1 MESRDDSP
9 ILIVDDTPGIREA
22 LQKILTKEGF
32 TVFDAE
38 DGEQAVKILQQHAVA
53 LVLTDL
59 KMPKIDGA
67 ELLKIAKTISAGH
80 RGRADHRT
88 WYG

>member
-1 MESRDDSP
+1 MITARHSHSRAIEWRNNVEPRDESP

-38 DGEQAVKILQQHAVA
+38 DGEQAPRAAAEPAPRAK
-53 LVLTDL
+53 
-59 KMPKIDGA
+59 DGGF
-67 ELLKIAKTISAGH
+67 EGEF
-80 RGRADHRT
+80 
-88 WYG
+88 